1 MQQQKNDKTTCL
13 LLALTTIF
21 WGSLYTASKVLLDV
35 IQPFTLLCL
44 RYIIAAIAMTILQRL
59 RKPDS
64 NGKPRRIK
72 GGDWKYVIMFGLGGY
87 VLSIGLQQYGT
98 KLAGASLA
106 SLINCMNPIAIC
118 FFAVLLLHERMTM
131 KKVVCIVSAV
141 AGAVCIVGGDAGGG
155 HILGIA
161 LSLGSVLTWSALS
174 VFMRSFSQ
182 KYDALTVTTYGIY
195 VAAIGTLP
203 LMLREIITH
212 PEMDFLHAKYILV
225 LFYVAIFCT
234 TIPHS
239 LWNYC
244 LSRAEASTCS
254 LFYPIQ
260 PLTSMVL
267 GVLLLNEHMTV
278 GFIAGA
284 VLIEKGERERLHLG
298 KNVLAHVRLD
308 AHAELVAVHGHDIL
322 CERPQQIR
330 AEKPRHQQEKGFI
343 EAVRQQAVERVARGI
358 REHQLRR
365 YRKDRH
371 HEIKQQQ
378 LPVRGIVGKEHP
390 HTAPGK
396 VFLFFHG
403 LHASFSRS
411 ATASASQRLFHS
423 LSAWPRTHTAVTRCF
438 CRSPSSSC
446 HISAFL
452 SSPSRRFQPR
462 FFQSRSHPL
471 FKAFTI
477 Y

>member
-59 RKPDS
+59 RKPDP

-141 AGAVCIVGGDAGGG
+141 AGAVCIVG
-155 HILGIA
+155 IA

-203 LMLREIITH
+203 LMLREVITH

-225 LFYVAIFCT
+225 LLYVAIFCT
-234 TIPHS
+234 T
-239 LWNYC
+239 
-244 LSRAEASTCS
+244 A
-254 LFYPIQ
+254 F
-260 PLTSMVL
+260 
-267 GVLLLNEHMTV
+267 
-278 GFIAGA
+278 
-284 VLIEKGERERLHLG
+284 
-298 KNVLAHVRLD
+298 
-308 AHAELVAVHGHDIL
+308 
-322 CERPQQIR
+322 
-330 AEKPRHQQEKGFI
+330 
-343 EAVRQQAVERVARGI
+343 AVELLSLPGRGEHLFSVLPDSAAHLDGARCPAAERAHDGRLYCRCGAYRVRCAVFNARQ
-358 REHQLRR
+358 RENQMRR
-365 YRKDRH
+365 LGFARCYR
-371 HEIKQQQ
+371 
-378 LPVRGIVGKEHP
+378 
-390 HTAPGK
+390 
-396 VFLFFHG
+396 
-403 LHASFSRS
+403 
-411 ATASASQRLFHS
+411 
-423 LSAWPRTHTAVTRCF
+423 LS
-438 CRSPSSSC
+438 
-446 HISAFL
+446 
-452 SSPSRRFQPR
+452 
-462 FFQSRSHPL
+462 
-471 FKAFTI
+471 
-477 Y
+477 

>member
-59 RKPDS
+59 RKPDP

-72 GGDWKYVIMFGLGGY
+72 GGDWKYIIMFGLGGY

-225 LFYVAIFCT
+225 LFYGDFLHD
-234 TIPHS
+234 HS
-239 LWNYC
+239 
-244 LSRAEASTCS
+244 A
-254 LFYPIQ
+254 F
-260 PLTSMVL
+260 
-267 GVLLLNEHMTV
+267 
-278 GFIAGA
+278 
-284 VLIEKGERERLHLG
+284 
-298 KNVLAHVRLD
+298 
-308 AHAELVAVHGHDIL
+308 
-322 CERPQQIR
+322 
-330 AEKPRHQQEKGFI
+330 
-343 EAVRQQAVERVARGI
+343 AVELLSLPCRGEHLFSVLPDSAAHLDGARCPAAERAHDGRLYCRCGAYRVRCAVFNARQ
-358 REHQLRR
+358 RENQMRR
-365 YRKDRH
+365 
-371 HEIKQQQ
+371 
-378 LPVRGIVGKEHP
+378 LGF
-390 HTAPGK
+390 A
-396 VFLFFHG
+396 
-403 LHASFSRS
+403 
-411 ATASASQRLFHS
+411 
-423 LSAWPRTHTAVTRCF
+423 RC
-438 CRSPSSSC
+438 
-446 HISAFL
+446 
-452 SSPSRRFQPR
+452 
-462 FFQSRSHPL
+462 
-471 FKAFTI
+471 
-477 Y
+477 YG